1 MTRHFWNIFTDKKS
15 TEVLHEIEVLTRNF
29 GFIVDYK
36 KFAEDYYILQIDIEN
51 IKTEDFFA
59 KLSSVFSLEK
69 FNKITL
75 NISGDDEIFLN
86 IKVTL

>member
-1 MTRHFWNIFTDKKS
+1 
-15 TEVLHEIEVLTRNF
+15 
-29 GFIVDYK
+29 
-36 KFAEDYYILQIDIEN
+36 LQIDIEN